1 MVLCTLFLTA
11 CGGPSAEDGAA
22 PGGAPAETNS
32 QNARAADI
40 AANVE
45 AARERLTASEGGRL
59 VLGAIEAH
67 GGLEAWY
74 AAATSSYT
82 WEYANVGADLQF
94 KTYLVADN
102 RSRHVYHDFM
112 SVGSYGSPDNIT
124 GRMAWDGDK
133 AWIWPASIEKV
144 NPRFWAT
151 TGYYF
156 EQIPFVLAEPG
167 LTYER
172 LEQEQFDGRL
182 HDMVRVGFEANI
194 GDAPGPT
201 YTLYIDPESGLV
213 SAIRYTV
220 TFGRG
225 VDPENPPSETL
236 FTYEDVVTVDG
247 LTVATHFRGYEFA
260 DGAQGAFK
268 NEAWADSISF
278 SRPFN
283 PAQLAMPEDARIA
296 PAPR

>member
-1 MVLCTLFLTA
+1 MTA
-11 CGGPSAEDGAA
+11 LW
-22 PGGAPAETNS
+22 
-32 QNARAADI
+32 I
-40 AANVE
+40 AHVE
-45 AARERLTASEGGRL
+45 VTDPESYGKYAVIAKD
-59 VLGAIEAH
+59 AIEAH

-74 AAATSSYT
+74 AAATRCYT

-156 EQIPFVLAEPG
+156 EQIPFVLADPG

-172 LEQEQFDGRL
+172 LEQDYAQL
-182 HDMVRVGFEANI
+182 CA
-194 GDAPGPT
+194 
-201 YTLYIDPESGLV
+201 LL
-213 SAIRYTV
+213 
-220 TFGRG
+220 
-225 VDPENPPSETL
+225 
-236 FTYEDVVTVDG
+236 G
-247 LTVATHFRGYEFA
+247 LTPASLQRANQSPARDRAGLY
-260 DGAQGAFK
+260 DGALADWVRDFYAGDFERFGYAGADPG
-268 NEAWADSISF
+268 AA
-278 SRPFN
+278 
-283 PAQLAMPEDARIA
+283 LAGGRSACG
-296 PAPR
+296 